1 MHYWFFRFRLAY
13 SNSKG
18 VLLQRCYVNIV
29 FNGKWIMKKRKE
41 NRSSFSRQR
50 KSILLGRNWTFR
62 SVWMLK
68 AIQAGVFSCCS
79 HHGRWRN
86 AWSDVFFLFSPLH
99 LCKRM
104 LLSWSTFSDSA
115 AVMRADPHENKCK
128 LCPVTGVLEERSLI
142 RTHSLSLSLSL
153 RAGKVLTI
161 FSTSTSA
168 QLALCWS
175 AVVSRFP
182 APDCA
187 SVMKSACQW
196 FVSECRL

>member
-1 MHYWFFRFRLAY
+1 MQFFQAKQ
-13 SNSKG
+13 SI
-18 VLLQRCYVNIV
+18 VL
-29 FNGKWIMKKRKE
+29 E
-41 NRSSFSRQR
+41 T
-50 KSILLGRNWTFR
+50 NWTFR

-86 AWSDVFFLFSPLH
+86 AWSDVIFLFSPLH

-142 RTHSLSLSLSL
+142 QTHFLSL

-168 QLALCWS
+168 RLALCWS
-175 AVVSRFP
+175 AVVSQLP

-187 SVMKSACQW
+187 SVMRSACQW